1 MTLKNDKLW
10 LSCIFQL
17 FLVYLKQNVW
27 KGTGKLQIH
36 FISKSAIY
44 IAKKSYI
51 FQFTMNSVGSALCLE
66 LDWR

>member
-1 MTLKNDKLW
+1 M
-10 LSCIFQL
+10 
-17 FLVYLKQNVW
+17 W

-66 LDWR
+66 LEVGPITPISWFGGQRPVLD